1 MKYQIACI
9 FLFCFCLISNSSYA
23 QEQEQSSEPKPA
35 TILFRSQKTLP
46 LKLSFSNK
54 EIKKKTND
62 STYINTTVSYAN
74 EDGEWKELEVELRVR
89 GLFRLNNCYF
99 PPLKMKIKKSQRQ
112 GTIFKGNKKLKLVV
126 QCSPKKGTNDYIIKE
141 YMAYKLYELISD
153 YHYNVRLADIAFT
166 EIKKSENKDFEF
178 MGFII
183 EDTKKVAERFDGNV
197 MKRQVHPMAMD
208 ALESVHNSFFQY
220 MIGNTDFSTY
230 VQHNEK
236 LLYVDKKIVPLPYD
250 FDMSGLVDASY
261 ATISEANEEPLPIS
275 SVKERLYRGFKRD
288 PNVIAQV
295 RQEFLDKKD
304 KTMALI
310 DSLEPLFENPKQFS
324 TAKNYILKFYEVMED
339 DKLYRQEI
347 IGKLRTK

>member
-1 MKYQIACI
+1 MKYLIACI
-9 FLFCFCLISNSSYA
+9 FLFSFCLISNSSYA
-23 QEQEQSSEPKPA
+23 QEELQSSEPKPA
-35 TILFRSQKTLP
+35 TKLFRSQEILP

-62 STYINTTVSYAN
+62 STYINSTLSYFD
-74 EDGEWKELEVELRVR
+74 EDSVWKELEIELRVR

-99 PPLKMKIKKSQRQ
+99 PPLKMKIKKSQRE
-112 GTIFKGNKKLKLVV
+112 GTLFKGNKKLKLAV

-166 EIKKSENKDFEF
+166 EIKKSESKHFDF
-178 MGFII
+178 MGFFI
-183 EDTKKVAERFDGNV
+183 EDTKKVAKRFDGNV
-197 MKRQVHPMAMD
+197 MKRNVHPMAMD

-236 LLYVDKKIVPLPYD
+236 LLYVNKKIVPLPYD

-288 PNVIAQV
+288 PNIIAQV

-304 KTMALI
+304 KSMAVI
-310 DSLEPLFENPKQFS
+310 DGLEPLFESPKQFS
-324 TAKNYILKFYEVMED
+324 TAKKYILKFYEVLED

-347 IGKLRTK
+347 INHLRTK

>member
-9 FLFCFCLISNSSYA
+9 FLFSFCLISNSSNA
-23 QEQEQSSEPKPA
+23 QEKSQSSESKPV
-35 TILFRSQKTLP
+35 TKLFRSQETLP

-62 STYINTTVSYAN
+62 STYINSIVSYA
-74 EDGEWKELEVELRVR
+74 EKDGTWKELEVELRVR
-89 GLFRLNNCYF
+89 GLFRLNHCYF
-99 PPLKMKIKKSQRQ
+99 PPLKMKIKKSQSE
-112 GTIFKGNKKLKLVV
+112 GSIFEGNKKLKLAI

-141 YMAYKLYELISD
+141 YMAYKLYEIISD
-153 YHYNVRLADIAFT
+153 YHYKVRLADIAFT
-166 EIKKSENKDFEF
+166 EVKKSENKNFEF

-183 EDTKKVAERFDGNV
+183 EDTKKVAKRFDGNV
-197 MKRQVHPMAMD
+197 MKRNVHPMAQD

-236 LLYVDKKIVPLPYD
+236 ILYVNKKIVPLPYD

-261 ATISEANEEPLPIS
+261 ATISETNDEPLPIS

-295 RQEFLDKKD
+295 RQEFLDKKGE
-304 KTMALI
+304 TMAVI

-324 TAKNYILKFYEVMED
+324 TAKSYILKFYRVMED

-347 IGKLRTK
+347 INRLRTQ